1 MAISDKNLKDLDGLF
16 LRGQKLMNE
25 HYANYVPRTTDGGHF
40 GLYVSSQKHINLVR
54 RWQNKVL
61 DILQY
66 DMREQYYAGR
76 FLNAKPPKSMKALP
90 PDLLHYSLVELTDS
104 LKEMR
109 QLQFAQLNTEYLND
123 NEKITARFDYE
134 NAKILLISE
143 DGGQYP
149 IYTFRAGSP
158 KAVFEFAIKRPDG
171 IARKGD
177 FRAGGLGGATV
188 SSSFV
193 DLFRQLI
200 KCQSKDVLLKPMVQ
214 ITSGSIRFN
223 RDPFVLT
230 RKELRFFVDTYK

>member
-1 MAISDKNLKDLDGLF
+1 
-16 LRGQKLMNE
+16 
-25 HYANYVPRTTDGGHF
+25 
-40 GLYVSSQKHINLVR
+40 
-54 RWQNKVL
+54 
-61 DILQY
+61 
-66 DMREQYYAGR
+66 
-76 FLNAKPPKSMKALP
+76 
-90 PDLLHYSLVELTDS
+90 
-104 LKEMR
+104 MR